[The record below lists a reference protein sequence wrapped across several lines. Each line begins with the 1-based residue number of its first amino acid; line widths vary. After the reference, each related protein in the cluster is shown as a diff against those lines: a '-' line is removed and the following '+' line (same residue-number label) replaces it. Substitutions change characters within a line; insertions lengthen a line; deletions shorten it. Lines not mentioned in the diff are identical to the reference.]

1 MTREYSTKNIDRIL
15 RQEKAI
21 IANKKPKKGK
31 AVVSGAI
38 NFKSPEEGFIDAY
51 ITDDMLFGG
60 GFEGWLKEKAEQH
73 ELDEN
78 LDFNRFDYKSLY
90 EKYGRWYDD
99 ELEFA
104 YRDIYDNIKPEIE
117 DFNDTLEIY
126 EIQILGG
133 YYEGLQL
140 HADEKSDWYLRDVD
154 YDAPEEEID
163 EIEQKT
169 KEIERKKVN
178 KFLVRMAK
186 EYGFQLSE
194 GYGWTGASNMNM
206 IFI

>member
-1 MTREYSTKNIDRIL
+1 MNKREYSTKDIDRIL
-15 RQEKAI
+15 KQEKAI

-31 AVVSGAI
+31 AVVSGTI

-78 LDFNRFDYKSLY
+78 LDFNHLNYETLYK
-90 EKYGRWYDD
+90 KYGRWYDD
-99 ELEFA
+99 DLE
-104 YRDIYDNIKPEIE
+104 YYYNDIQENIKPEIE
-117 DFNDTLEIY
+117 AFNDTLEIY

-133 YYEGLQL
+133 YYDGLQL
-140 HADEKSDWYLRDVD
+140 HADEKSGWYLRDVD
-154 YDAPEEEID
+154 YDAPQEEID
-163 EIEQKT
+163 RITDKVMDEEQ
-169 KEIERKKVN
+169 RKVN

-194 GYGWTGASNMNM
+194 GYGWTGASN
-206 IFI
+206 IDIPE

>member
-15 RQEKAI
+15 KQEKAI

-60 GFEGWLKEKAEQH
+60 GFKGWLKEKAEQH

-78 LDFNRFDYKSLY
+78 LDFNRLDYKSLY
-90 EKYGRWYDD
+90 KKYGRWYDD
-99 ELEFA
+99 ELE
-104 YRDIYDNIKPEIE
+104 YYYNDIQENIKPEIE

-133 YYEGLQL
+133 YYDGLQL

-169 KEIERKKVN
+169 KEIERRKVN
-178 KFLVRMAK
+178 KFLVKMAK
-186 EYGFQLSE
+186 EYGFQLAK
-194 GYGWTGASNMNM
+194 GYGWTGASN
-206 IFI
+206 IDIPE